1 MGKFLFLVTFFLSS
15 LYGEGSFGQARIPSI
30 RVFPCVENIGL
41 DFLCKADRLDIN
53 KWELLERYARTITVR
68 VWVDGDWGSGVIIQK
83 KDNLYTVLTNN
94 HVVSF
99 GRKYRIETF
108 DRLVYDGVIYRSIA
122 FTGKNKLAGTDLAL
136 IQFRSPKVIYPVAAL
151 GKALTLKTG
160 ENVFAA
166 GFPFSEDQSND
177 LFRFRAGIVGLNLDR
192 PLWDG
197 YQFGYTSEVEG
208 GMSGG
213 PVLNSLGQVV
223 AVNGLRS
230 HPFLDDA
237 YIFQNGVKPC
247 APMVNLMRNFAF
259 GIPMETFM
267 ALAAKPLKLNYSLPQ
282 QRFESSLIASTTL
295 PNVMGFS
302 LDSPITMW
310 QTLLMQEKITKA
322 KRCQ

>member
-1 MGKFLFLVTFFLSS
+1 M
-15 LYGEGSFGQARIPSI
+15 
-30 RVFPCVENIGL
+30 ENIGL
-41 DFLCKADRLDIN
+41 DFLCKGDRLAIN
-53 KWELLERYARTITVR
+53 KWELLERYARTITVK
-68 VWVDGDWGSGVIIQK
+68 VWVDGGWGSGVIIQK

-99 GRKYRIETF
+99 GRKYQIETF
-108 DRLVYDGVIYRSIA
+108 DRLVYDGVIYRAIA

-136 IQFRSPKVIYPVAAL
+136 VQFRSPKVVYPVATL

-160 ENVFAA
+160 EDVFAA
-166 GFPFSEDQSND
+166 GFPSDNEGDRD
-177 LFRFRAGIVGLNLDR
+177 GFRFRAGLVGLNLDR

-230 HPFLDDA
+230 QPLLDDA
-237 YIFQNGVKPC
+237 YMFQNGIKHC
-247 APMVNLMRNFAF
+247 APMVNLMRDFAF

-267 ALAAKPLKLNYSLPQ
+267 ALAAKPLKLDYSLPLQ
-282 QRFESSLIASTTL
+282 GFESNPKAATL
-295 PNVMGFS
+295 PNVMDFG

-310 QTLLMQEKITKA
+310 QTLLIQEKIARA

>member
-1 MGKFLFLVTFFLSS
+1 MGKFLFLITFFLSS
-15 LYGEGSFGQARIPSI
+15 LYGEGSLGQARIPSV
-30 RVFPCVENIGL
+30 RAFPCVENVGL
-41 DFLCKADRLDIN
+41 DFLCKADRFAIN

-68 VWVDGDWGSGVIIQK
+68 VRVDGDWGSGVIIQK

-99 GRKYRIETF
+99 GRKYQIETF
-108 DRLVYDGVIYRSIA
+108 DRLVYDGVIYRAIA

-136 IQFRSPKVIYPVAAL
+136 VQFRSHKVIYPVAAL
-151 GKALTLKTG
+151 GEALTLRTG
-160 ENVFAA
+160 DDVFAA
-166 GFPFSEDQSND
+166 GFPLANRGESDG
-177 LFRFRAGIVGLNLDR
+177 FRFRAGLVGLNLDR

-197 YQFGYTSEVEG
+197 YQFGYTSDVEG

-223 AVNGLRS
+223 AVNGTRS
-230 HPFLDDA
+230 QPLLDDA
-237 YIFQNGVKPC
+237 YVFQNGVKPC

-267 ALAAKPLKLNYSLPQ
+267 ALAAKPLKLDYSLPQ
-282 QRFESSLIASTTL
+282 QDFESSPIAATL

-302 LDSPITMW
+302 LDSPISMW
-310 QTLLMQEKITKA
+310 QTLLMQEKIAKA
-322 KRCQ
+322 KKCK